1 MNKGQEFSVFRKRM
15 GQPNTDMRLK
25 VKFSKLYSQKGTG
38 WSVVGHLQEGD
49 PRVEVQIR
57 DWGVVLPG

>member
-1 MNKGQEFSVFRKRM
+1 MSYEKGLEFSVFRKRM

-38 WSVVGHLQEGD
+38 WSVVGICRRGIPAWRYRFEIG
-49 PRVEVQIR
+49 E
-57 DWGVVLPG
+57 